1 MGSGTKGRFN
11 VFLWGGISQGADR
24 KTRISMF
31 LGLLIVL
38 SAMTFVQFGF
48 VGVGFDQDYSC
59 YVLALLG
66 PIAVASLVL
75 GAGWGALEGV
85 LAGAVLFAHAQRQP
99 LDIIEKYF
107 INPISSIVLYGLA
120 GLVLGLLFAIALRN
134 NPKGIRRWVYIAIPC
149 ALVAILTTV
158 AFELGMLFVIEENK
172 NMDVVQAFLGTG
184 IPLFQPILDFLLMF
198 VLCVLANWGWNWYV
212 STRTYISVRTIFRV
226 RLLCALFLVFL
237 TMSAVCFAVITLQEE
252 ASANESIT
260 AELDYLQ
267 GQLDLRSNTYE
278 ELLKQP
284 EVKNLPDSILNP
296 IDEGLSVDGLIKGY
310 DLTDGTIVLFV
321 DGTPV
326 LTDNPTFDVD
336 AFQSHEDYEE
346 LKEYYDALIKN
357 TSDRVKKSAESS
369 GLILTVYNDG
379 SDETELGY
387 MKGRKINDTTYLMFS
402 RPFSMVFA
410 HRTGTLLWT
419 SLMVLVLLVVVY
431 LVVANLLKRVIIK
444 PVDNTNASMAKI
456 MAGNLDELVCEV
468 GSVEFASLSAGINST
483 VDALKV
489 LIDEAERRNERDLA
503 TARAIQIG
511 ALPKAF
517 PAFPDNQKVDLYA
530 AMDAAKEVGG
540 DFYDFF
546 EIDEHRVGFLIAD
559 VSGKGIPGAL
569 FMMAAKAEIQ
579 NYLASG
585 MEPAKAIASANAYL
599 CANNEAGMFVTV
611 WAATLDWTTGELT
624 YVNAGHNFPLLRH
637 GRNGSWEW
645 LKKKCGLFLGTFDI
659 AKYRQETIMLEPG
672 DELVLYTDGVN
683 EAFNLAEEE
692 YGNDQLEEFLAAH
705 SDMRPNE
712 LVPALRDDVAR
723 WAEGAEQSD
732 DVTILVVEYD
742 A

>member
-31 LGLLIVL
+31 IGLFIVL

-120 GLVLGLLFAIALRN
+120 GLALGLLFAIALRN
-134 NPKGIRRWVYIAIPC
+134 NPKGIRRLIYIAIPC

-184 IPLFQPILDFLLMF
+184 VPLFQPILDFLLMF
-198 VLCVLANWGWNWYV
+198 VLCALANWGWNWYV

-252 ASANESIT
+252 AAANESIT

-267 GQLDLRSNTYE
+267 GQLDLRSNTYV

-284 EVKNLPDSILNP
+284 EVKNLPDSILDP

-310 DLTDGTIVLFV
+310 DLTDGTIVLFAN
-321 DGTPV
+321 GTPI
-326 LTDNPTFDVD
+326 LTDNPAFDAD
-336 AFQSHEDYEE
+336 AVQSHEEYEE

-357 TSDRVKKSAESS
+357 TSDRVMKSAESG
-369 GLILTVYNDG
+369 GLLLTVYNDG

-387 MKGRKINDTTYLMFS
+387 MKGRKIDDDTYLMFS

-468 GSVEFASLSAGINST
+468 SSVEFASLSAGINST

-637 GRNGSWEW
+637 GHNGSWEW
-645 LKKKCGLFLGTFDI
+645 LKKKCGLFLGTFDV
-659 AKYRQETIMLEPG
+659 AKYRQETIILQPG
-672 DELVLYTDGVN
+672 DELILYTDGVN

-712 LVPALRDDVAR
+712 LVPALRDDVAK

>member
-1 MGSGTKGRFN
+1 MDVEAKDRFN
-11 VFLWGGISQGADR
+11 VFMWGGLMQGESR
-24 KTRISMF
+24 KLRASVA

-38 SAMTFVQFGF
+38 AAMTFVQFGF

-66 PIAVASLVL
+66 PIAVASLTL
-75 GAGWGALEGV
+75 GAGWGTLEGA

-107 INPISSIVLYGLA
+107 VNPMTSIVMYGVA
-120 GLVLGLLFAIALRN
+120 GLMLGLLFAVALRN
-134 NPKGIRRWVYIAIPC
+134 NPNGARRWIYIAIPC
-149 ALVAILTTV
+149 ILVAILATV
-158 AFELGMLFVIEENK
+158 AFEKGMLLVIDQNK
-172 NMDVVQAFLGTG
+172 NMDVVQAFVGTG
-184 IPLFQPILDFLLMF
+184 LPFIQPILDFVLMYALCIISDLGWKWYEATRVF
-198 VLCVLANWGWNWYV
+198 VG
-212 STRTYISVRTIFRV
+212 VRTIFRT
-226 RLLCALFLVFL
+226 RMLCTLFLVFL
-237 TMSAVCFAVITLQEE
+237 TMSAACFAIITLQEE
-252 ASANESIT
+252 AAANESIT

-267 GQLDLRSNTYE
+267 GQLDLRWNTYE
-278 ELLKQP
+278 ALLKQP
-284 EVKNLPDSILNP
+284 EVENLPESILDP

-310 DLTDGTIVLFV
+310 DLTDGTIVLFYN
-321 DGTPV
+321 GEPI
-326 LTDNPTFDVD
+326 LTDNPVFDLKSV
-336 AFQSHEDYEE
+336 QNYED
-346 LKEYYDALIKN
+346 LKEYYDQLMKEAYE
-357 TSDRVKKSAESS
+357 RVKASAESNK
-369 GLILTVYNDG
+369 LIMTVYSDG

-387 MKGRKINDTTYLMFS
+387 VKGRKLDDSSYLMFS

-419 SLMVLVLLVVVY
+419 SIMVFVLLVVLY
-431 LVVANLLKRVIIK
+431 LVVANLLRKVVIK

-456 MAGNLDELVCEV
+456 MCGNLDEMVSEV

-483 VDALKV
+483 VDALKT

-511 ALPKAF
+511 ALPKSF

-546 EIDEHRVGFLIAD
+546 EIDERTVGFLIAD

-637 GRNGSWEW
+637 GQGGEWEW
-645 LKKKCGLFLGTFDI
+645 LKKKCGLFLGTFDT
-659 AKYRQETIMLEPG
+659 AKYRQETLVLEPG
-672 DELVLYTDGVN
+672 DELLLYTDGVN
-683 EAFNLAEEE
+683 EAFNIAEEE
-692 YGNDQLEEFLAAH
+692 YGNDQLEEFLVAH
-705 SDMRPNE
+705 SNMRPQE
-712 LVPALRDDVAR
+712 LVTVLRDDVAR